1 MDREKKLR
9 CSDRFHPSI
18 EDFRDSYH
26 RDRDRIIHSSS
37 FRRLEYKTQ
46 VFINYVGDYFRT
58 RLTHSLEVAQISR
71 TIAKELGLS
80 EPLAEAIALA
90 HDLGHTPFGHV
101 GGDELDRLIKEGFSP
116 NGFEHNF
123 QSFRV
128 VTKLEK
134 RYKDFDGLNLTFAT
148 LEGILK
154 HSYPYKKPFLSEWY
168 DEVFR
173 LDRHPSLE
181 AMIVDKADE
190 IAYISADI
198 DDGIKYGLIDFSTIE
213 SNELVSEV
221 MKKAIEEGYKKEEKL
236 FRYRFTSLLIAKM
249 VVSLIEESKRHVPR
263 SDDVLCATIPASEP
277 LPIRYPKSLDTQIKK
292 LKKILYEKLYRHP
305 QILRKMYAGK
315 QCIDGL
321 FKALVEEPRLM
332 PDEYYERTFIQKPYR
347 VAADFV
353 AGMSDRYAMGLY
365 HEIYGIRL

>member
-1 MDREKKLR
+1 MK
-9 CSDRFHPSI
+9 CSDRFYPSI
-18 EDFRDSYH
+18 EDFRSSFY

-71 TIAKELGLS
+71 TIARELGLS

-101 GGDELDRLIKEGFSP
+101 GGDELDRLIKDGYSQ

-154 HSYPYKKPFLSEWY
+154 HSYPYKKPFLGSWY
-168 DEVFR
+168 DEVFK

-181 AMIVDKADE
+181 AMIVDNADE

-198 DDGIKYGLIDFSTIE
+198 DDGIKYGLIDFATIE
-213 SNELVSEV
+213 ANELVGEV
-221 MKKAIEEGYKKEEKL
+221 MKKCEEEGYKRGDKL

-249 VVSLIEESKRHVPR
+249 VTSLIEASR
-263 SDDVLCATIPASEP
+263 SHIPKSDRVLCATIPAEEP
-277 LPIRYPKSLDTQIKK
+277 LPIRYEQELATRIKK
-292 LKKILYEKLYRHP
+292 LKKILFTKLYRHP
-305 QILRKMYAGK
+305 QILRKMHAGK
-315 QCIDGL
+315 QCIKGL
-321 FKALVEEPRLM
+321 FGALTEDPRLM
-332 PDEYYERTFIQKPYR
+332 PDEYYQRTDTEPAYR
-347 VAADFV
+347 VAADFI
-353 AGMSDRYAMGLY
+353 AGMSDRYAMRLY
-365 HEIYGIRL
+365 HELYGITL